1 MTTAELLV
9 GIVGPCGAGKSTLEG
24 GLTRAGYRARAVV
37 QEHSYVPDM
46 WQRLT
51 KPDLLIFLQASHS
64 VCARRR
70 RFTWTE
76 AEWQE
81 QQHRLRHAR
90 QHADFYLDTDAL
102 DAPQVLAQVLE
113 FLRAR

>member
-1 MTTAELLV
+1 MTTADPLI
-9 GIVGPCGAGKSTLEG
+9 GIVGPCGAGKSTLEE
-24 GLTRAGYRARAVV
+24 GLKREGFRARAVV

-51 KPDLLIFLQASHS
+51 KPDLLVFLQASHT

-70 RFTWTE
+70 RFSWTE

-90 QHADFYLDTDAL
+90 AHADLYLETDGL
-102 DAPQVLAQVLE
+102 DPKQVLLQVMQ
-113 FLRAR
+113 FLRGE

>member
-1 MTTAELLV
+1 MTTAETLI

-24 GLTRAGYRARAVV
+24 GLKREGYRARAVV

-51 KPDLLIFLQASHS
+51 KPDLLIFLQASRS
-64 VCARRR
+64 ACAARRH
-70 RFTWTE
+70 FTWTE

-81 QQHRLRHAR
+81 QQRRLRHAR
-90 QHADFYLDTDAL
+90 EHADLYLDTDAL
-102 DAPQVLAQVLE
+102 DAQEVLSEVVD
-113 FLRAR
+113 FLRSR

>member
-1 MTTAELLV
+1 
-9 GIVGPCGAGKSTLEG
+9 
-24 GLTRAGYRARAVV
+24 
-37 QEHSYVPDM
+37 VPAP
-46 WQRLT
+46 WCRSIPTFQT
-51 KPDLLIFLQASHS
+51 S

-76 AEWQE
+76 AEWEE

-102 DAPQVLAQVLE
+102 DVQQVIDQVVQ
-113 FLRAR
+113 FLRAC